1 VSQRY
6 RQLSLD
12 ERRRL
17 FRLVDARVP
26 IAKIATSLDRHRSTI
41 YREIRR
47 NRIQLEPWLRRYRF
61 HEHGYVEGYFPV
73 TAQDLAHERRQRL
86 SKLRRDAGLRDHV
99 ISKLRACWSPQQIA
113 GRLQLEPEIDG
124 TLCHETIYRYVYGP
138 EGRAADLYRLLPA
151 SRRQRR
157 PHYARKPRP
166 SFVPAVRSIAH
177 RPTEVASRQSFGHWE
192 ADLLIFRRQHGK
204 ANLTSMVERQS
215 RFTLLLP
222 NPDRQSRPLVSR
234 IGQALAV
241 LPAGSCRTITFDR
254 GTEFASYP
262 LLTSQFGAEAY
273 FCDPHAPWQKGSVE
287 NTNGRLRRFLPDE
300 RNPAELA
307 ESELEDIMVTLNGTP
322 RRCLGYRMPVGV
334 FNEQLAC
341 LKRSSPNL

>member
-1 VSQRY
+1 VLQAY
-6 RQLSLD
+6 HQLNLD

-26 IAKIATSLDRHRSTI
+26 IAKIATSLGRHRSTI

-61 HEHGYVEGYFPV
+61 HEHGYIEGYFPV

-86 SKLRRDAGLRDHV
+86 SKLRRDAGLREHV
-99 ISKLRACWSPQQIA
+99 IGKLRACWSPQQIA

-124 TLCHETIYRYVYGP
+124 TLCHETIYRYIYSH

-157 PHYARKPRP
+157 PRYGRKPRP
-166 SFVPAVRSIAH
+166 SFVPAARSIAH

-192 ADLLIFRRQHGK
+192 ADLVVFRRAFGK
-204 ANLTSMVERQS
+204 ANLTSIVERQS
-215 RFTLLLP
+215 RLVVLLP
-222 NPDRQSRPLVSR
+222 NPDRQSRPLVTR
-234 IGQALAV
+234 IGRALQAF
-241 LPAGSCRTITFDR
+241 PAGSCRTITFDR
-254 GTEFASYP
+254 GTEFAAYP
-262 LLTSQFGAEAY
+262 LLKSQVGAEAY

-287 NTNGRLRRFLPDE
+287 NTNGRLRRFLPGE
-300 RNPAELA
+300 RNLAELA
-307 ESELEDIMVTLNGTP
+307 KGELDSIAATLNGTP
-322 RRCLGYRMPVGV
+322 RRCLGYRTPAEV

-341 LKRSSPNL
+341 LSAAA